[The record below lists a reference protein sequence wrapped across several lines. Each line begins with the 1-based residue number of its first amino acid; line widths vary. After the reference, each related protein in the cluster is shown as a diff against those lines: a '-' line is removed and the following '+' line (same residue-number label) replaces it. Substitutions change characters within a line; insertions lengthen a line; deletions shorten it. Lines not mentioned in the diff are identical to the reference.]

1 MLYKFKFKLPSDVSG
16 HVLLQWYYITG
27 NSCTAAGYNNYS
39 FPAGWESSAP
49 VCDRIPDDGVG
60 VPEQFWNCG
69 EVYVGASGPTS
80 TPAPTPGS
88 TPAPTPGPTPSPVSE
103 TTNSPTSAPS
113 VSNNDSI
120 CPTGYTGLVPSET
133 CSSFQHCVSGETV
146 GGFIP
151 CPDGLLFDEALQVC
165 NWDYAVS
172 CSICPTGYTGLV
184 PSETCSSFQ
193 HCVSGETVGD
203 LIPCPD
209 GLLFDEALQVC
220 NWDYAVSCSTSNFI
234 CPTGY
239 TGLVPSETCS
249 SFQHCVSG
257 ETVGGFLPCPDGL
270 LFDEALQVC
279 NYAYSVSCN
288 GSPPDGGPGPQCP
301 AGFSGVI
308 AVDSCTGFRH
318 CSNGVLI
325 SAKQSCSAGL
335 LFDESTQSC
344 NWSSAV
350 TCGESRKKRRLRG
363 A

>member
-146 GGFIP
+146 GGF
-151 CPDGLLFDEALQVC
+151 
-165 NWDYAVS
+165 
-172 CSICPTGYTGLV
+172 
-184 PSETCSSFQ
+184 
-193 HCVSGETVGD
+193 
-203 LIPCPD
+203 
-209 GLLFDEALQVC
+209 
-220 NWDYAVSCSTSNFI
+220 
-234 CPTGY
+234 
-239 TGLVPSETCS
+239 
-249 SFQHCVSG
+249 
-257 ETVGGFLPCPDGL
+257 LPCPDGL

>member
-88 TPAPTPGPTPSPVSE
+88 TSAPTPGPTPSPVSE

-220 NWDYAVSCSTSNFI
+220 N
-234 CPTGY
+234 
-239 TGLVPSETCS
+239 
-249 SFQHCVSG
+249 
-257 ETVGGFLPCPDGL
+257 
-270 LFDEALQVC
+270 
-279 NYAYSVSCN
+279 YAYSVSCN